1 MSSTEA
7 EPCAWDK
14 DTVSVHP
21 GHPQRQL
28 LLELSVHFLK
38 NRISRVN
45 SVPFYL
51 LSQFLK
57 KKKYIYI
64 YSYFIN
70 IIVIIVI
77 PKECFYVANDDLEL

>member
-1 MSSTEA
+1 MAAMSSTEA

-57 KKKYIYI
+57 KKNIYIYI
-64 YSYFIN
+64 
-70 IIVIIVI
+70 VILLILLLLLLFRRSV
-77 PKECFYVANDDLEL
+77 FM